1 MDQKMMKTL
10 GIVIAGFVVFILVLF
25 FISSCSG
32 NKYTYDKLQEKML
45 NVAKKYYE
53 ENEKELPSQDKDTR
67 SYTLKK
73 MISDEKIQELTELFN
88 DENIKCDGNVT
99 VTNNNGHFV
108 YTPYLTCGKDYQ
120 TTYLKN
126 KIVEN
131 SLVESGP
138 GLYETADEYIFR
150 GDVKNN
156 YVSFSG
162 KTFRIIRINEDGTI
176 RLIDNDGIS
185 EVVWDSKY
193 NTNVQDSRGVND
205 YIVSENLYANI
216 KTVSDN
222 YYNNNKVWSD
232 DARSYITTQTLC
244 IGKRSKS
251 DITKDGSAECSL
263 KLENQ
268 LFGSLAIYEYLQAS
282 LDVNCNSTM
291 ASACTN
297 YNWFTSIPS
306 SFWTATANVQTTD
319 NVYTLY
325 KKPQSSL
332 CNSYSHLNV
341 VFNINNNVVYVSGD
355 GTKNDPYVFK

>member
-10 GIVIAGFVVFILVLF
+10 GIVIASFVVFILVLF
-25 FISSCSG
+25 FISSCSS
-32 NKYTYDKLQEKML
+32 NKYTYDKLEEKMMQ
-45 NVAKKYYE
+45 VAKKYYE

-73 MISDEKIQELTELFN
+73 MISDERIQELTELFN

-193 NTNVQDSRGVND
+193 NTTVHDSRGIND

-222 YYNNNKVWSD
+222 YYNNNRVWSD
-232 DARSYITTQTLC
+232 DARNYITTQTLC
-244 IGKRSKS
+244 IGKRSKA
-251 DITKDGSAECSL
+251 DTTKDGSAECSL

-268 LFGSLAIYEYLQAS
+268 LFGSLAVYEYLQAS
-282 LDVNCNSTM
+282 LDINCKSTVS
-291 ASACTN
+291 AACTN

-306 SFWTATANVQTTD
+306 GFWTATADVQTTD

-355 GTKNDPYVFK
+355 GTKKDPYVFK

>member
-193 NTNVQDSRGVND
+193 NTNVHDSRGVND
-205 YIVSENLYANI
+205 YVVSENLYANI
-216 KTVSDN
+216 KNVSDN
-222 YYNNNKVWSD
+222 YYNNDKVWSD

-282 LDVNCNSTM
+282 LDVNCNSTI